1 MVNLLNGKKINTWVF
16 WPPFIL
22 FFAAAI
28 FSLTSYQAF
37 TSTVTNAFNWTTDNF
52 GWMFALCSVLFLSV
66 CVIIAFSSA
75 GTIKFGGKA
84 AKPEFTSWNWFAMS
98 LCAGIGTGIVFWG
111 AAEPILHLAKP
122 PASLGLEPFGAD
134 AAMFSISTVFLHW
147 TFIPYAMYI
156 LCAIPIAL
164 AYYNYNQPLMVSSG
178 LYFLVGDKCQG
189 KAGTLVDI
197 LCLYGL
203 AGGMATSLGAGLL
216 QIGSGMN
223 FLIGTPTN
231 KWIWLAIAAAI
242 IISYTI
248 SSYSGLQKGIRVL
261 SDQNAKIFVVVMLFI
276 FFTGPTKFILE
287 LGVQGTGH
295 FITNFFKQALF
306 LSPVADDGWPTWWS
320 LYYWANWMA
329 FGPIVGLFLVRL
341 TYGRTIR
348 QFILVNLFAPAV
360 FGIIWFSV
368 FGGASMHAQLNGIAD
383 LSANMTNNGVENAI
397 FGFFKM
403 FPFGTLLSAVFL
415 FTVAL
420 SFTTLADSMTSTI
433 ASMSTKGLSK
443 GDEEA
448 PVFLKVVWGIL
459 IGIISWV
466 MISYAGVDGF
476 KMISNLA
483 GFPIMFV
490 MLVMGVSICKGL
502 WWSNASLPEMT
513 FLKKEVPSRGG
524 QGDAV
529 PSSN

>member
-1 MVNLLNGKKINTWVF
+1 VANLLNGKKINTWVF

-28 FSLTSYQAF
+28 FSLTAYDTF
-37 TSTVTNAFNWTTDNF
+37 TATVTNAFNWTTDNF
-52 GWMFALCSVLFLSV
+52 GWMFALCAVLFLSV
-66 CVIIAFSSA
+66 CVLIAISSV
-75 GTIKFGGKA
+75 GNIKLGGKN
-84 AKPEFTSWNWFAMS
+84 AKPEFTTWNWFAMS

-122 PASLGLEPFGAD
+122 PVSMGLEPFSSA

-147 TFIPYAMYI
+147 TFIPYSMYI

-164 AYYNYNQPLMVSSG
+164 AYYNYGQPLMVSSG
-178 LYFLVGDKCQG
+178 LYFLIGDKCRG
-189 KAGTLVDI
+189 KIGKVIDV

-203 AGGMATSLGAGLL
+203 AGGLATALGAGLL

-223 FLIGTPTN
+223 FLFGTPTN
-231 KWIWLAIAAAI
+231 KWIWLAIAATI

-248 SSYSGLQKGIRVL
+248 SSYTGLQKGIRFL
-261 SDQNAKIFVVVMLFI
+261 SDQNAKIFIVVMLFI
-276 FFTGPTKFILE
+276 FLTGPTKFILE
-287 LGVQGTGH
+287 LGVQGTGY

-306 LSPVADDGWPTWWS
+306 LSPIANDSWPTWWT

-329 FGPIVGLFLVRL
+329 FGPVVGLFLVRL

-348 QFILVNLFAPAV
+348 QFIAVNLLAPAI
-360 FGIIWFSV
+360 FGMIWFSI
-368 FGGASMHAQLNGIAD
+368 FGGAAIHAQINGIAD

-397 FGFFKM
+397 FGFFKL
-403 FPFGTLLSAVFL
+403 FPMGTLLSVVFL
-415 FTVAL
+415 LTVAL

-433 ASMSTKGLSK
+433 ASMSTIGLSK

-448 PVFLKVVWGIL
+448 PIFLKVVWGIL

-490 MLVMGVSICKGL
+490 MLFMGLSICKGL
-502 WWSNASLPEMT
+502 WWPEASWFKMKVQTKDLQKVE
-513 FLKKEVPSRGG
+513 
-524 QGDAV
+524 
-529 PSSN
+529 

>member
-1 MVNLLNGKKINTWVF
+1 MSSLLNGRKINTWVF

-28 FSLTSYQAF
+28 FSLTNYELF
-37 TSTVTNAFNWTTDNF
+37 TSIVTKAFYWTTDMF
-52 GWMFALCSVLFLSV
+52 GWMFSLSALSFFVI
-66 CVIIAFSSA
+66 CVVIAFSSA
-75 GTIKFGGKA
+75 GKIRFGGET
-84 AKPEFTSWNWFAMS
+84 AKPKFTAWNWFAMS

-111 AAEPILHLAKP
+111 AAEPILHLATPPVSMGLKP
-122 PASLGLEPFGAD
+122 FSPE

-147 TFIPYAMYI
+147 TFIPYSMYI

-164 AYYNYNQPLMVSSG
+164 AYYNHKQPLMVSSG
-178 LYFLVGDKCQG
+178 LYFLMGDKCQG
-189 KAGTLVDI
+189 KLGKVIDV

-203 AGGMATSLGAGLL
+203 AGGMATALGAGLM

-223 FLIGTPTN
+223 FLFDTPTN
-231 KWIWLAIAAAI
+231 KWVWLGIAAAI
-242 IISYTI
+242 IIAYTI
-248 SSYSGLQKGIRVL
+248 SSFTGLQKGIRIL

-276 FFTGPTKFILE
+276 FITGPTKFILE
-287 LGVQGTGH
+287 LGVQGTGYFISH
-295 FITNFFKQALF
+295 FVEQATF
-306 LSPVADDGWPTWWS
+306 LSPIANDGWPTWWS

-348 QFILVNLFAPAV
+348 QFILVNLLAPAV
-360 FGIIWFSV
+360 FGMIWFTI
-368 FGGASMHAQLNGIAD
+368 FGGAAMHAQITGVAD
-383 LSANMTNNGVENAI
+383 LSANMKNNGVENAI
-397 FGFFKM
+397 FGFFQM
-403 FPFGTLLSAVFL
+403 FPLGMVLSVVFL

-433 ASMSTKGLSK
+433 ASMSVTGGKR
-443 GDEEA
+443 GDDEA
-448 PVFLKVVWGIL
+448 PVILKVVWGIL

-466 MISYAGVDGF
+466 MISYAGINGF

-490 MLVMGVSICKGL
+490 MLFMAISIIKGL
-502 WWSNASLPEMT
+502 WWPDVSWNI
-513 FLKKEVPSRGG
+513 LKNRKKNLEEV
-524 QGDAV
+524 A
-529 PSSN
+529 